1 VLREAL
7 RDRFP
12 LPIQPHPAPMS
23 FALPPA
29 SGETSSPKVA
39 IPRLLPKR
47 REPSRKTTV
56 SRHDRVSRAC
66 LSCRARKVKCD
77 GGTPRCSNCRDN
89 ATHCVY
95 ASSRKDRLRT
105 ATTHNQDMAALL
117 RDLRQRV
124 PDEEQAR
131 IDSLLATV
139 TADIADA
146 ASVLQP
152 SPDKAY
158 EAETSEELGEAQISA
173 EVGSSGDLDLVDEDL
188 MRDEQTRASGFI
200 GKASEIQWLRKLHT
214 EGGNDK
220 EDGPYGPPGH
230 DREAATERLAALRHR
245 QRSNPVPLMHT
256 SKANYYLD
264 QEPLE
269 TDFIAD
275 PMEMPPFE
283 TAERLIMAYMESCH
297 NSFPFLAKK
306 AVMSEFYHY
315 YAASQRGK
323 PYNPPQKWLATMNL
337 VFAIGAVYSHL
348 TAAEWCADD
357 RDHLMYY
364 SRACTLGL
372 KDPWWFSHPDL
383 PQMQITGLLSFYY
396 LSIGRVNR
404 AWVLIG
410 LALRFA
416 YALGL
421 HIRNEDR
428 SSGVAKKE
436 VLGRIWWAHFAFER
450 FLSATTGRPSQ
461 GVDKSC
467 SVPLPLPISTQDI
480 DESIIESRF
489 GHLLQTSIGL
499 VPRQAPAPHS
509 AVQSPDSSVRTDS
522 SAASVNMA
530 NSGTYLRNVVQL
542 CEITQ
547 EALHLYGTSTGGQS
561 WQSIQ
566 QTIASLNEEL
576 DLWATS
582 LPDGLRFFD
591 RRAGTGRQYVR
602 EQNALEILYHNTKIL
617 INRPCLCRLD
627 RRIVNQ
633 TASSNDFNE
642 RSATTC
648 VASAKA
654 IARLLPN
661 DPDRNL
667 VSLYESGPWWSM
679 VHNIMQS
686 IVVLLLEISL
696 RGRHFP
702 EDRQEIIPPLK
713 KLVRWLRAMRISNG
727 VARRAYPIAFSLLK
741 KMVARISIDISD
753 LLQEDAELNFPG
765 TADAVASPSRIMGS
779 EATDAQFPPWAHPA
793 AAYDART
800 QADLFA
806 SRQGDSGFTSQQA
819 GPSLGAFMDLYPDA
833 LDGAAPPSAFPGLFF
848 TNFDEQNPLP
858 GCGLDDSMP
867 FPDEDEPTPTHFGH
881 N

>member
-1 VLREAL
+1 MV
-7 RDRFP
+7 
-12 LPIQPHPAPMS
+12 
-23 FALPPA
+23 
-29 SGETSSPKVA
+29 
-39 IPRLLPKR
+39 
-47 REPSRKTTV
+47 
-56 SRHDRVSRAC
+56 
-66 LSCRARKVKCD
+66 
-77 GGTPRCSNCRDN
+77 
-89 ATHCVY
+89 
-95 ASSRKDRLRT
+95 
-105 ATTHNQDMAALL
+105 ALL

-124 PDEEQAR
+124 TCEEQAR
-131 IDSLLATV
+131 IDTLLTTV
-139 TADIADA
+139 TSDIADA
-146 ASVLQP
+146 ASALHRP
-152 SPDKAY
+152 LDKPY
-158 EAETSEELGEAQISA
+158 EAENSEELGEAHISA

-188 MRDEQTRASGFI
+188 MLDEQTRASGFI

-230 DREAATERLAALRHR
+230 DRESATERLAALRHR
-245 QRSNPVPLMHT
+245 QRINPVPLIRT

-269 TDFIAD
+269 TDLIAD
-275 PMEMPPFE
+275 PMEMPPFDL
-283 TAERLIMAYMESCH
+283 AERLIMAYMDSCH

-306 AVMSEFYHY
+306 AVMGEFYRY
-315 YAASQRGK
+315 YAATQRGK
-323 PYNPPQKWLATMNL
+323 PHNPPQKWLATMNL

-348 TAAEWCADD
+348 TAAEWCVDD
-357 RDHLMYY
+357 RDHLVYY
-364 SRACTLGL
+364 SRACMLGL

-396 LSIGRVNR
+396 FSIGRVNR

-436 VLGRIWWAHFAFER
+436 ILGRIWWAHFAFER
-450 FLSATTGRPSQ
+450 FLSVMTGRPSQ
-461 GVDKSC
+461 GVDRSC

-489 GHLLQTSIGL
+489 GHLVQVSIGL
-499 VPRQAPAPHS
+499 LPRQAPSSHS
-509 AVQSPDSSVRTDS
+509 AVQSPDSSVRTDWS
-522 SAASVNMA
+522 GANVNIA
-530 NSGTYLRNVVQL
+530 NSGTYLRNVVQW
-542 CEITQ
+542 CEIAQ
-547 EALHLYGTSTGGQS
+547 EAMHLYGTSTVGQS
-561 WQSIQ
+561 WRYIQ
-566 QTIASLNEEL
+566 QSIASLNEEL
-576 DLWATS
+576 ETWATS

-591 RRAGTGRQYVR
+591 RQGGAGRQYLR
-602 EQNALEILYHNTKIL
+602 EQNALEILYHNIKIL

-633 TASSNDFNE
+633 TASSTDFNE
-642 RSATTC
+642 RSAMTC

-654 IARLLPN
+654 IAQLLPN

-696 RGRHFP
+696 RGKYFP

-713 KLVRWLRAMRISNG
+713 KLVRWLRTMRISNG

-741 KMVARISIDISD
+741 KMVAAISIDISD
-753 LLQEDAELNFPG
+753 LVQEDAELNFHGP
-765 TADAVASPSRIMGS
+765 TDATASPPRMMAN
-779 EATDAQFPPWAHPA
+779 EVTNTQFQPWVHPSV
-793 AAYDART
+793 YDGNT
-800 QADLFA
+800 QADIFP
-806 SRQGDSGFTSQQA
+806 SRQGDLFAQSQYG
-819 GPSLGAFMDLYPDA
+819 GPSPDLLYESQPGMADCTV
-833 LDGAAPPSAFPGLFF
+833 PPSAFPGLFF
-848 TNFDEQNPLP
+848 TNFDEENPLP
-858 GCGLDDSMP
+858 GWRPDDVVQ
-867 FPDEDEPTPTHFGH
+867 FHEEDEPTPTHFGH